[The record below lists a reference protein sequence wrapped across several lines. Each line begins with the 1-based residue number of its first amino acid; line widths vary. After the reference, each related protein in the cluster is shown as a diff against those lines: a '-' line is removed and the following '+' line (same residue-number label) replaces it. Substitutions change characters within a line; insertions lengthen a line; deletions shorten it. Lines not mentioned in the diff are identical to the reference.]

1 MQYSLV
7 MFHLETCNAVQVNNV
22 FSFRFTHRVKFDD
35 MAGMVTSDSG
45 DDTTSQN
52 DYVAGMDQASNSDS
66 NDKSSSSAASRVC
79 KNNTLQAHSFQAE
92 QTGGT

>member
-1 MQYSLV
+1 
-7 MFHLETCNAVQVNNV
+7 
-22 FSFRFTHRVKFDD
+22 

-45 DDTTSQN
+45 DDTTSRN
-52 DYVAGMDQASNSDS
+52 YYVAGMDQASDSDS
-66 NDKSSSSAASRVC
+66 YDESSSSSGKVC